1 MNKQENI
8 FKNINKGFGEH
19 KQTAINLLKKTI
31 DILDEFQ
38 INYFLISGTLLGYV
52 RHNDFIP
59 WDDDIDLI
67 VDKTIIDKL
76 PIIYAK
82 YNEELTFI
90 NKQNFLMKTCFKKDK
105 NNNKNNNNN
114 NNNNFQIQNI
124 NIKSFNKY
132 ILGDKETDTYTFPF
146 IDLFIYNDNQH
157 QNENLYKNQNQ
168 NKLEFFNKLWEI
180 NEFFPPNKV
189 LFNGILVCIPN
200 NPDYFLKINYGLN
213 YMTTFISS
221 SYNHQDEKYIPLII
235 TKKI

>member
-8 FKNINKGFGEH
+8 FKHINKGFGEH

-90 NKQNFLMKTCFKKDK
+90 NKQNFLMKTCFKKDD
-105 NNNKNNNNN
+105 NL
-114 NNNNFQIQNI
+114 QIQNI
-124 NIKSFNKY
+124 NIKDFNKY

-146 IDLFIYNDNQH
+146 IDLFIYNDNQY
-157 QNENLYKNQNQ
+157 QNENIYKNIYKNQNENQ

-180 NEFFPPNKV
+180 NKFFPPNKV
-189 LFNGILVCIPN
+189 LFNEILVCIPN
-200 NPDYFLKINYGLN
+200 NPDYFLKINYGSD
-213 YMTTFISS
+213 YMTTFIPS
-221 SYNHQDEKYIPLII
+221 SYNHQEEKYIY
-235 TKKI
+235 

>member
-1 MNKQENI
+1 MKENI
-8 FKNINKGFGEH
+8 FKNINKGFGKH

-31 DILDEFQ
+31 DILNEFQ

-82 YNEELTFI
+82 YNKELTFI
-90 NKQNFLMKTCFKKDK
+90 NKQNFLMKTCFKKDD
-105 NNNKNNNNN
+105 NLE
-114 NNNNFQIQNI
+114 IQNI
-124 NIKSFNKY
+124 NIKDFNKY

-157 QNENLYKNQNQ
+157 QNENIYKNNNQNQ

-180 NEFFPPNKV
+180 NEFFPPKKV
-189 LFNGILVCIPN
+189 LFNEILVCIPN

-235 TKKI
+235 TKNTNNLNNYK

>member
-8 FKNINKGFGEH
+8 FKHINKGFGEH

-31 DILDEFQ
+31 NILNEFQ

-82 YNEELTFI
+82 YNKELTFI
-90 NKQNFLMKTCFKKDK
+90 NKQNFLMKTCFKKND
-105 NNNKNNNNN
+105 NL
-114 NNNNFQIQNI
+114 QIQNI
-124 NIKSFNKY
+124 NIKDFNKY

-146 IDLFIYNDNQH
+146 IDLFIYNDNQY
-157 QNENLYKNQNQ
+157 QNENIYKNQNKNENQ

-180 NEFFPPNKV
+180 NEFFPPKKV
-189 LFNGILVCIPN
+189 LFNKILVSIPN
-200 NPDYFLKINYGLN
+200 NPDYFLKINYGSD
-213 YMTTFISS
+213 YMTTFIPS
-221 SYNHQDEKYIPLII
+221 SYNHQEEKYIF
-235 TKKI
+235 K

>member
-8 FKNINKGFGEH
+8 FKDINKGFGEH
-19 KQTAINLLKKTI
+19 KQIAINLLKKTI

-82 YNEELTFI
+82 YNKELTFI
-90 NKQNFLMKTCFKKDK
+90 NKQNFLMKICFKKDD
-105 NNNKNNNNN
+105 
-114 NNNNFQIQNI
+114 NNNFQIQNI
-124 NIKSFNKY
+124 NIRNFNKY

-146 IDLFIYNDNQH
+146 IDLFIYNDNQY
-157 QNENLYKNQNQ
+157 QNENLYKSDNKSDNKSE

-180 NEFFPPNKV
+180 NEFFPPKKV
-189 LFNGILVCIPN
+189 LFNEILVSIPN

-213 YMTTFISS
+213 YMTTFISN
-221 SYNHQDEKYIPLII
+221 SYNHQEEKHISSII

>member
-8 FKNINKGFGEH
+8 FKHINKGFGEH

-90 NKQNFLMKTCFKKDK
+90 NKQNFLMKTCFKKDD
-105 NNNKNNNNN
+105 NL
-114 NNNNFQIQNI
+114 QIQNI
-124 NIKSFNKY
+124 NIKDFNKY

-146 IDLFIYNDNQH
+146 IDLFIYNDNQY
-157 QNENLYKNQNQ
+157 QNENIYKNIYKNQNENQ

-189 LFNGILVCIPN
+189 LFNEILVCIPN
-200 NPDYFLKINYGLN
+200 NPDYFLKINYGSD
-213 YMTTFISS
+213 YMTTFIPS
-221 SYNHQDEKYIPLII
+221 SYNHQEEKYIY
-235 TKKI
+235 